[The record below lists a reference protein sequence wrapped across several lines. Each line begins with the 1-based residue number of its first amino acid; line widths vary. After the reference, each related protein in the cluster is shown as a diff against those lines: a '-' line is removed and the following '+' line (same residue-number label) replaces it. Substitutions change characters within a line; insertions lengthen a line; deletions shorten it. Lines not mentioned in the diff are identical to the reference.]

1 MNDNKKVLRYIN
13 QNGQGLEIGP
23 SHNPVAPKKEGY
35 KVHIIDHM
43 NREQLIT
50 KYKDAQVVLENIEEV
65 DFVWQGES
73 YSELTGE
80 KKFYDWIIASQVI
93 EHTPD
98 LIGFLN
104 DCDSILKD
112 DGMISLVVPDK
123 RYCFDH
129 YRPITGLSKIIDSH
143 HQKNKIHTPGTV
155 AEYYLNVVSKAGTI
169 AWDPSVTGTY
179 ACVHSLEDASQGM
192 ATVLNEK
199 TYIDVH
205 AWCFVPHTF
214 RLMIHDL
221 FCLGLTPLK
230 EVGFFSTTD
239 HMFYI
244 TLSRKGK
251 GINRSRIEML
261 DSIESE
267 IKEGISLSKKPDL
280 PTKIRNSLANIY
292 RKTLHL
298 RD

>member
-13 QNGQGLEIGP
+13 KNGQGLEIGP

-35 KVHIIDHM
+35 KVDIIDHM

-65 DFVWQGES
+65 DFVWQGEN
-73 YSELTGE
+73 YSELTGK

-104 DCDSILKD
+104 DCDAILKD

-143 HQKNKIHTPGTV
+143 YQKNKIHTPGTV

-169 AWDPSVTGTY
+169 HGIQVL
-179 ACVHSLEDASQGM
+179 LEPM
-192 ATVLNEK
+192 LV
-199 TYIDVH
+199 Y
-205 AWCFVPHTF
+205 
-214 RLMIHDL
+214 
-221 FCLGLTPLK
+221 TP
-230 EVGFFSTTD
+230 
-239 HMFYI
+239 
-244 TLSRKGK
+244 
-251 GINRSRIEML
+251 
-261 DSIESE
+261 
-267 IKEGISLSKKPDL
+267 
-280 PTKIRNSLANIY
+280 
-292 RKTLHL
+292 
-298 RD
+298 

>member
-1 MNDNKKVLRYIN
+1 MPLRHYHRKLDAGFVALPQMTGRRFGMPFILSPPTLTLRFR
-13 QNGQGLEIGP
+13 QNNGSTP
-23 SHNPVAPKKEGY
+23 SGDYQPSRSLSMAG
-35 KVHIIDHM
+35 
-43 NREQLIT
+43 
-50 KYKDAQVVLENIEEV
+50 
-65 DFVWQGES
+65 S
-73 YSELTGE
+73 
-80 KKFYDWIIASQVI
+80 
-93 EHTPD
+93 
-98 LIGFLN
+98 
-104 DCDSILKD
+104 

-143 HQKNKIHTPGTV
+143 YQKNKIHTPGTV

-179 ACVHSLEDASQGM
+179 ACVHSLEDAFQGM
-192 ATVLNEK
+192 TTVLNEK

-205 AWCFVPHTF
+205 AWCFVPHSF

-239 HMFYI
+239 HLFYI

-261 DSIESE
+261 DSIGAE
-267 IKEGISLSKKPDL
+267 IKEGISISKKLDL
-280 PTKIRNSLANIY
+280 PTKIRNSL
-292 RKTLHL
+292 T
-298 RD
+298 